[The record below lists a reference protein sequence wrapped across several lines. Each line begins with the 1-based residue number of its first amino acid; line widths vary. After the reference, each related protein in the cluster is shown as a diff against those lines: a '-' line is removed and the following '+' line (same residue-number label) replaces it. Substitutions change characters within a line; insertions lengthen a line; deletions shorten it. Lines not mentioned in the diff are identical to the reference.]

1 MRGKCASLILSLSA
15 LSDWWA
21 SRRSAP
27 PRHEGRDLRAGRQPD
42 LLLEEEESEG
52 GEEALSV
59 RPPRHGVWIAVATFV
74 PTFLATVLGV
84 PYLLGGAR
92 VTHTASDS
100 GPPPAAIA
108 QLPYGS
114 ASLSTRSMTRA
125 VPGGA
130 RDRGRDPFATA
141 PRLAVRPLAVEP
153 EGETR
158 TEEPASRA
166 ESTAPAPSL
175 PAAEPRTPTQRAT
188 ANARRPVELRA
199 SGQRK
204 SISRDWMPVA
214 AFENREA
221 ARHLGESIKQQG
233 YPVEIREDRSS
244 TRPWVVWISAHP
256 TSGEHRP

>member
-1 MRGKCASLILSLSA
+1 MRGKCASLISSLSA

-21 SRRSAP
+21 SHRSAP
-27 PRHEGRDLRAGRQPD
+27 PRHEGREVSAARQTDLV
-42 LLLEEEESEG
+42 LEEESEG
-52 GEEALSV
+52 GEEALGV

-108 QLPYGS
+108 PLPYGS
-114 ASLSTRSMTRA
+114 APLLTRSLTRA

-130 RDRGRDPFATA
+130 GERGRDPFAA
-141 PRLAVRPLAVEP
+141 VPPLAARPLAVEP
-153 EGETR
+153 ERETR
-158 TEEPASRA
+158 TEAPAPRA

-175 PAAEPRTPTQRAT
+175 PAAEPRTPTSRAT
-188 ANARRPVELRA
+188 PNARRSTELRA
-199 SGQRK
+199 SEQRK
-204 SISRDWMPVA
+204 NVARDWMPVA
-214 AFENREA
+214 AFVDREA
-221 ARHLGESIKQQG
+221 ARRQGDRIEQQG

-244 TRPWVVWISAHP
+244 RRPWVVWIGAHP